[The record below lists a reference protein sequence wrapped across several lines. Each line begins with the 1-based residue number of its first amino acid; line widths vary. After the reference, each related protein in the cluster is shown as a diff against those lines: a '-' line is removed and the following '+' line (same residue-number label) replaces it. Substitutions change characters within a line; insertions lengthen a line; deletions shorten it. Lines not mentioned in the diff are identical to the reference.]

1 MPDNPEP
8 VLEPVNVGW
17 VLGSHG
23 TSGEIRVKSYTDV
36 PTRFDPGQDLYIGLV
51 PYRITD
57 SSSAKKDQVVLKLEG
72 IEAPAAAEGL
82 SGQWLTTPAQNS
94 PQLSAG
100 EFFHFQLLGL
110 QARTEEGEE
119 LGTLREILQTGS
131 NDVYRVEKDGR
142 ELLLPA
148 ISQVILRVDLS
159 AGVIVVKLLEG
170 MR

>member
-1 MPDNPEP
+1 MSNNPESVP
-8 VLEPVNVGW
+8 DPVNVGW

-36 PTRFDPGQDLYIGLV
+36 PTRFDSGQDLYIDRV

-57 SSSAKKDQVVLKLEG
+57 SFPARKDQVVLKLEG
-72 IEAPAAAEGL
+72 IDTPAAAEEL
-82 SGQWLTTPAQNS
+82 SGQWLTSPAQDS
-94 PQLSAG
+94 PELSAG

-110 QARTEEGEE
+110 QARTEDGED

-131 NDVYRVEKDGR
+131 NDVYRIEKDGR

-148 ISQVILRVDLS
+148 ISQVIRRIDLS
-159 AGVIVVKLLEG
+159 AGVVVVKLLEG

>member
-1 MPDNPEP
+1 MPNNPEP
-8 VLEPVNVGW
+8 VPEPVNVGW

-36 PTRFDPGQDLYIGLV
+36 PSRFDPGRELYIERV
-51 PYRITD
+51 TYRITD
-57 SSSAKKDQVVLKLEG
+57 SSTARKDRVVLKLEG
-72 IEAPAAAEGL
+72 IDTPAAAEGL
-82 SGQWLTTPAQNS
+82 SGQWLTSPAQDS
-94 PQLSAG
+94 PELSAG

-110 QARTEEGEE
+110 QVRTEEGEE

-131 NDVYRVEKDGR
+131 NDVYRVEKDDK

-148 ISQVILRVDLS
+148 NAQDILRVDQTD
-159 AGVIVVKLLEG
+159 VVMVVKLLEG

>member
-8 VLEPVNVGW
+8 VNVAW
-17 VLGSHG
+17 ILGSQG

-36 PTRFDPGQDLYIGLV
+36 PTRFNPGQDLYIDQV

-57 SSSAKKDQVVLKLEG
+57 SFSARKDQVILKLEG
-72 IEAPAAAEGL
+72 IDTPAAAQEL
-82 SGQWLTTPAQNS
+82 SGQWLTSPAQES
-94 PQLSAG
+94 PELSDG

-110 QARTEEGEE
+110 QVRTEEGEE
-119 LGTLREILQTGS
+119 LGILGESLRTGS
-131 NDVYRVEKDGR
+131 NDVYRVEKDGS

-159 AGVIVVKLLEG
+159 ARVMVVKLLEG

>member
-1 MPDNPEP
+1 MPDDP
-8 VLEPVNVGW
+8 EPVNVAL
-17 VLGSHG
+17 VLGSQG

-36 PTRFDPGQDLYIGLV
+36 PTRFNPGQELCIDQV

-57 SSSAKKDQVVLKLEG
+57 SSPARKDQVVLKLEG
-72 IEAPAAAEGL
+72 IDTLAAAQEL
-82 SGQWLTTPAQNS
+82 SGQWLTSPAQDS
-94 PQLSAG
+94 PELSAG

-119 LGTLREILQTGS
+119 LGTLLEIIQTGS
-131 NDVYRVEKDGR
+131 NDVYRIEKDGR

-148 ISQVILRVDLS
+148 ISQVIRRVDLS
-159 AGVIVVKLLEG
+159 AGVMIVKLLEG

>member
-1 MPDNPEP
+1 MPDTP
-8 VLEPVNVGW
+8 EPVNVAW

-23 TSGEIRVKSYTDV
+23 TTGEIRVKSYTDV
-36 PTRFDPGQDLYIGLV
+36 PTRLDPGQDLYIDQV

-57 SSSAKKDQVVLKLEG
+57 SFSARKGQVVLKLDG
-72 IEAPAAAEGL
+72 IDTPAAAEGL
-82 SGQWLTTPAQNS
+82 SGQWLTSPAQDS
-94 PQLSAG
+94 PELSAG

-119 LGTLREILQTGS
+119 LGILREIIQTGS
-131 NDVYRVEKDGR
+131 NDVYRIEKDGR

-148 ISQVILRVDLS
+148 ISQVIRRVDLS
-159 AGVIVVKLLEG
+159 AGVMIVKLLEG

>member
-1 MPDNPEP
+1 MPNNPEP
-8 VLEPVNVGW
+8 VPEPVNVGW

-36 PTRFDPGQDLYIGLV
+36 PSRFDPGRELYIERV
-51 PYRITD
+51 TYRITD
-57 SSSAKKDQVVLKLEG
+57 SSTARKYRVVLKLEG
-72 IEAPAAAEGL
+72 IDTPAAAEGL
-82 SGQWLTTPAQNS
+82 SGQWLTSPAQDS
-94 PQLSAG
+94 PELSAG

-110 QARTEEGEE
+110 QVHTEEGEE
-119 LGTLREILQTGS
+119 LGTLREIIQTGS

-148 ISQVILRVDLS
+148 ISQVIRRVDLS
-159 AGVIVVKLLEG
+159 AGVMVVKLLEG

>member
-8 VLEPVNVGW
+8 VNVAL
-17 VLGSHG
+17 VLGSQG

-36 PTRFDPGQDLYIGLV
+36 PTRFNPGQELYIDQV

-57 SSSAKKDQVVLKLEG
+57 SSSSRKNQVVLKLEG
-72 IEAPAAAEGL
+72 IDTLAAAQGL
-82 SGQWLTTPAQNS
+82 SGQWLTSPAQDS
-94 PQLSAG
+94 PELSTG

-110 QARTEEGEE
+110 QVSTEEGEE
-119 LGTLREILQTGS
+119 LGTLREIIQTGS
-131 NDVYRVEKDGR
+131 NDVYRIEKDGR

-148 ISQVILRVDLS
+148 ISQVIRRVDLS
-159 AGVIVVKLLEG
+159 AGVMIVKLLKG

>member
-1 MPDNPEP
+1 MPYNPEP
-8 VLEPVNVGW
+8 VPEPVNVGW
-17 VLGSHG
+17 VIGSHG

-36 PTRFDPGQDLYIGLV
+36 PSRFNPGQDLYIERV
-51 PYRITD
+51 SYRITD
-57 SSSAKKDQVVLKLEG
+57 FSSARKDQVVLKLEG
-72 IEAPAAAEGL
+72 IDTSAAAQEL
-82 SGQWLTTPAQNS
+82 SGQWLTSPAQDS
-94 PQLSAG
+94 PELSHG

-110 QARTEEGEE
+110 QVRTEEGEE

-148 ISQVILRVDLS
+148 ISQVILRIALS
-159 AGVIVVKLLEG
+159 DGVMFVKLLEG

>member
-1 MPDNPEP
+1 MPDKPEP
-8 VLEPVNVGW
+8 VPDPVNVGW

-36 PTRFDPGQDLYIGLV
+36 ATRFEPGQDLLIERV

-57 SSSAKKDQVVLKLEG
+57 SSFGQKDRVVLKLEG
-72 IEAPAAAEGL
+72 VDTPAAAQRL
-82 SGQWLTTPAQNS
+82 SGQWLTSPAHDS
-94 PQLSAG
+94 PELSAG

-110 QARTEEGEE
+110 QVRTEEGEE
-119 LGTLREILQTGS
+119 LGTLREIIQTGS
-131 NDVYRVEKDGR
+131 NDVYRVDQEGK

-148 ISQVILRVDLS
+148 ISQVIRRVDLS
-159 AGVIVVKLLEG
+159 AGIMVVKLWEG

>member
-1 MPDNPEP
+1 MPANPEP
-8 VLEPVNVGW
+8 VNVAL
-17 VLGSHG
+17 VLGSQG

-36 PTRFDPGQDLYIGLV
+36 PTRFDPGQELYIDQV

-57 SSSAKKDQVVLKLEG
+57 SSSARKDQLVLKLEG
-72 IEAPAAAEGL
+72 IDTPAAAQKL
-82 SGQWLTTPAQNS
+82 SGQWLTSPAQDS
-94 PQLSAG
+94 PELTAG

-119 LGTLREILQTGS
+119 LGTLREIIQTGS
-131 NDVYRVEKDGR
+131 NDVYRVEKDGK

-148 ISQVILRVDLS
+148 ISQVIRRVDLS
-159 AGVIVVKLLEG
+159 AGVMVVKLLEG

>member
-1 MPDNPEP
+1 MPDDP
-8 VLEPVNVGW
+8 EPVNVAM
-17 VLGSHG
+17 VLGSQG

-36 PTRFDPGQDLYIGLV
+36 PTRFHPGQELYIDQV

-57 SSSAKKDQVVLKLEG
+57 SFPSRKDQVVLKLEG
-72 IEAPAAAEGL
+72 IDTPAAAQGL
-82 SGQWLTTPAQNS
+82 SGQWLTSPAQDS
-94 PQLSAG
+94 PELSAG

-119 LGTLREILQTGS
+119 LGALREIIQTGS

-148 ISQVILRVDLS
+148 ISQVIRRVDLS
-159 AGVIVVKLLEG
+159 AGVMVVKLLEG

>member
-1 MPDNPEP
+1 MPNNPEP
-8 VLEPVNVGW
+8 LPEPVNVGW
-17 VLGSHG
+17 VLGPHG

-36 PTRFDPGQDLYIGLV
+36 PSRFDPGQELYIERV
-51 PYRITD
+51 PYRISD
-57 SSSAKKDQVVLKLEG
+57 SSSARKDRVVLKLEG
-72 IEAPAAAEGL
+72 IDTPAAAEGL
-82 SGQWLTTPAQNS
+82 SSQWLTSPAQDS
-94 PQLSAG
+94 PELSAG

-119 LGTLREILQTGS
+119 LGRLLESLQTGS

-159 AGVIVVKLLEG
+159 AGVMVVKLLEG

>member
-8 VLEPVNVGW
+8 VNVAL
-17 VLGSHG
+17 VLGSQG

-36 PTRFDPGQDLYIGLV
+36 PTRFNPGQKLYIDQV
-51 PYRITD
+51 AYRITD
-57 SSSAKKDQVVLKLEG
+57 SSPARKDQVVLKLEG
-72 IEAPAAAEGL
+72 IDTLVAAQGL
-82 SGQWLTTPAQNS
+82 SGQWLTSPAQDS
-94 PQLSAG
+94 PELSAG

-119 LGTLREILQTGS
+119 LGTLQEIIQTGS
-131 NDVYRVEKDGR
+131 NDVYRIEKDGR

-148 ISQVILRVDLS
+148 ISQVIRRVDLS
-159 AGVIVVKLLEG
+159 AGVMIVKLLEG

>member
-8 VLEPVNVGW
+8 VPEPVNVGW

-23 TSGEIRVKSYTDV
+23 TSGDIRVKSYTDV
-36 PTRFDPGQDLYIGLV
+36 PNRFDPGRELYIDQV

-57 SSSAKKDQVVLKLEG
+57 CFSARKEQLVLKLEG
-72 IEAPAAAEGL
+72 IETAAAAEEL
-82 SGQWLTTPAQNS
+82 SGQWLTSPAQDS
-94 PQLSAG
+94 PELSAG

-110 QARTEEGEE
+110 QARTEDGED

-131 NDVYRVEKDGR
+131 NDVYRFEKNGR

-148 ISQVILRVDLS
+148 ISQVIRRVDLS
-159 AGVIVVKLLEG
+159 AGVMVVRLLEG

>member
-1 MPDNPEP
+1 MPDNP
-8 VLEPVNVGW
+8 EPVNVGW
-17 VLGSHG
+17 VLGAHG

-36 PTRFDPGQDLYIGLV
+36 PTRFDPGQELYIDRV

-57 SSSAKKDQVVLKLEG
+57 SSPARKDQVVLKLEG
-72 IEAPAAAEGL
+72 IDTLVAAQGL
-82 SGQWLTTPAQNS
+82 SGQWLTS
-94 PQLSAG
+94 PMQDSPELSAG

-119 LGTLREILQTGS
+119 LGTLREIIQTGS
-131 NDVYRVEKDGR
+131 NDVYRIEKDGR

-148 ISQVILRVDLS
+148 ISQVIRRVDLS
-159 AGVIVVKLLEG
+159 AGVMIVKLLKG

>member
-1 MPDNPEP
+1 MPDIAEP
-8 VLEPVNVGW
+8 IPDPVNVGRI
-17 VLGSHG
+17 LGCHG

-36 PTRFDPGQDLYIGLV
+36 ATRFDPGQDLYIDQV

-57 SSSAKKDQVVLKLEG
+57 SSTAKKDQVVLKLEG
-72 IEAPAAAEGL
+72 IDTLAAAQEL
-82 SGQWLTTPAQNS
+82 SGEWLTSPAQDS
-94 PQLSAG
+94 PELSAG

-110 QARTEEGEE
+110 QARTEEGED

-131 NDVYRVEKDGR
+131 NDVYRIEKDGK

-159 AGVIVVKLLEG
+159 AGIMVVKLLEG

>member
-8 VLEPVNVGW
+8 VNVAW
-17 VLGSHG
+17 VLGSQG

-36 PTRFDPGQDLYIGLV
+36 PTRFDPGQDLYIDRV

-57 SSSAKKDQVVLKLEG
+57 SSTARKGQVVLKLEG
-72 IEAPAAAEGL
+72 IDTPEAAQGL
-82 SGQWLTTPAQNS
+82 SGQWLTSPAQNS
-94 PQLSAG
+94 PELSAG

-110 QARTEEGEE
+110 QARTEDGED
-119 LGTLREILQTGS
+119 LGTVLEILQTGS

-148 ISQVILRVDLS
+148 ISQVIRRVDLS
-159 AGVIVVKLLEG
+159 AGVMVVKLLEG

>member
-8 VLEPVNVGW
+8 VKVAW
-17 VLGSHG
+17 VLGSQG

-36 PTRFDPGQDLYIGLV
+36 PTRFDPGQDLYIDRV

-57 SSSAKKDQVVLKLEG
+57 SSTARKGQVVLKLEG
-72 IEAPAAAEGL
+72 IDTLAAAQGL
-82 SGQWLTTPAQNS
+82 SGQWLTSPAQES
-94 PQLSAG
+94 PELSDG

-119 LGTLREILQTGS
+119 LGTLREIIQTGS
-131 NDVYRVEKDGR
+131 NDVYRVEKDGK

-148 ISQVILRVDLS
+148 ISQVIRRVDLS
-159 AGVIVVKLLEG
+159 AGVMVVKLLEG

>member
-1 MPDNPEP
+1 MPDNP
-8 VLEPVNVGW
+8 EPVNVGW
-17 VLGSHG
+17 VLGYHG

-36 PTRFDPGQDLYIGLV
+36 PTRFDPGQDLYIDRV

-72 IEAPAAAEGL
+72 IDTPAAAAEL
-82 SGQWLTTPAQNS
+82 SGQWLTS
-94 PQLSAG
+94 PVQDSPELSAG

-110 QARTEEGEE
+110 RARTEEGEE
-119 LGTLREILQTGS
+119 LGTLREIIQTAG
-131 NDVYRVEKDGR
+131 NDVYRVDKDGK

-148 ISQVILRVDLS
+148 ISQVIRRVDLS